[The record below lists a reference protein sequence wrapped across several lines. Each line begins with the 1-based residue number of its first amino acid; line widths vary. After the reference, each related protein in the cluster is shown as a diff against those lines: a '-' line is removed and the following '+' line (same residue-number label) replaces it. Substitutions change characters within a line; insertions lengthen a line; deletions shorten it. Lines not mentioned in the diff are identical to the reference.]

1 MKAAKSDAA
10 KTGNT
15 SGGVSKCPLPVLY
28 HRVIERLGS
37 HKARFEEFDFA
48 HYNRTRL
55 LGFTNDLANCY
66 VNPVLQML
74 HFVPELRSKV
84 LMGHTCDREFCLTC
98 ELGFLSHMLSQP
110 PTIGA
115 GSHSSSS
122 MTCQVRVHAHAVS
135 RPYSSN
141 TQSPNTNYIYQL
153 LTEHP
158 HPVTTQPLNFL
169 RTLRQVREAAALG
182 LIEGKDVELDTRLD
196 QSYAR
201 RIQAFQRFILEQLHK
216 EEMLG
221 VNNVGGRGG
230 KNTHSNG
237 ENKSNENDN
246 DINGGVESLFALT
259 STQTHS
265 CAQCKHVEV
274 RTARSFQTDLAV
286 SFILPYFRIGD

>member
-15 SGGVSKCPLPVLY
+15 SGGLSKCPLPKLY
-28 HRVIERLGS
+28 HRVIERVGS
-37 HKARFEEFDFA
+37 HKARFEEFDFG

-74 HFVPELRSKV
+74 HFVPELRAKV
-84 LMGHTCDREFCLTC
+84 LMGHTCAREFCLTC

-122 MTCQVRVHAHAVS
+122 MTCQ
-135 RPYSSN
+135 
-141 TQSPNTNYIYQL
+141 
-153 LTEHP
+153 
-158 HPVTTQPLNFL
+158 PLNFL
-169 RTLRQVREAAALG
+169 RTLRQVKEAAALG

-201 RIQAFQRFILEQLHK
+201 RVQAFQRFILEQLHK

-221 VNNVGGRGG
+221 GEKGGQDDENENRSRRPRGRGRRG
-230 KNTHSNG
+230 SQGTDSRG
-237 ENKSNENDN
+237 EPVRADVHANPR
-246 DINGGVESLFALT
+246 VRAV
-259 STQTHS
+259 QTRGDANS
-265 CAQCKHVEV
+265 RA
-274 RTARSFQTDLAV
+274 FQTDLAYPDIKNEPATRREPR
-286 SFILPYFRIGD
+286 SPRSPSAWKSR